1 MYNALCT
8 RDMFVTNSNNPN
20 NWNSNTWVSPSC
32 DYPKV
37 LLHINSGAPWE
48 SPSCRRC
55 AETSVRRR
63 PRRSDHFTC
72 IQGVPKKMSVSG
84 TVSFTRFWNITSETG
99 ETHHFMF
106 LCFQPLPNLN
116 SEVWQGARTLRS
128 RCSPEE
134 SRKASSSP
142 CLLCPS
148 KKYTSFI
155 CIFYLSFY
163 RALRVCYFLK
173 QALS

>member
-1 MYNALCT
+1 MHCVRTCLLQIQILRTIPKHEAVYLVTIQKYYCT
-8 RDMFVTNSNNPN
+8 LI
-20 NWNSNTWVSPSC
+20 
-32 DYPKV
+32 PKP
-37 LLHINSGAPWE
+37 LGPWE

-84 TVSFTRFWNITSETG
+84 TVNFTRFWNITSETG